1 MTTITARLAK
11 WGKVALAF
19 LAGFGGLFAA
29 AHVFW
34 LRDRKRGSAMA
45 DDVIDKTTRRWNEI
59 ELNEATAIAI
69 IKAKDA
75 AAKAEL
81 QEIKREPDF
90 RTRMER
96 MRELNKRLR
105 EEGKS

>member
-11 WGKVALAF
+11 WCKVVLAF

-59 ELNEATAIAI
+59 ELNEATVIAI
-69 IKAKDA
+69 IKAKDQ
-75 AAKAEL
+75 AAKREM

-96 MRELNKRLR
+96 MRELKERVMR
-105 EEGKS
+105 EAKS